1 MQNFVFHHSTDQA
14 VRRQQLST
22 VVALRTFA
30 LCSQAALVISV
41 HFGLKVS
48 LPLHI
53 FLVVLLGLLFLNLLT
68 WMALRQQR
76 TIGPYAVALHVLVD
90 LCAFS
95 VLLYYT
101 GGVTNPFVSL
111 YLPLLGLAAALL
123 PWRQV
128 AVLAGV
134 SVALYGFLT
143 VEYRPLQ
150 VHLHGHEDMINL
162 HLWGMGV
169 NFLVSV
175 LILVGFVARLADSL
189 RQREKDLAQAQA
201 RLVDEERL
209 AALGNQAASIAHQLS
224 TPVST
229 IAMLVTDWQ
238 DESATPPVPAED
250 LQVLSSQVQ
259 SIQTTLKHMRHQIES
274 MDEQRTRPQVND
286 GRVWLEQCLA
296 EWRNRNPA
304 QEIRWLDP
312 LPVQGTMPLA
322 VEPSALALALN
333 VLLDNAAQ
341 SQARLGVTQAIEFSL
356 QRMPQ
361 AWTCRIADQG
371 AGIASDVLP
380 KLGREVITHGKNPK
394 GHGMGVFLI
403 VSLLDRQGVQLKF
416 ENRKPHGACVQL
428 IIPSLES

>member
-30 LCSQAALVISV
+30 LCSQAALVMSV

-53 FLVVLLGLLFLNLLT
+53 FVVVLLGLLLLNLLT
-68 WMALRQQR
+68 WVALKQQR
-76 TIGPYAVALHVLVD
+76 AIGPYAVVLHLLAD

-128 AVLAGV
+128 VVLAVL
-134 SVALYGFLT
+134 SVAAYGFLM
-143 VEYRPLQ
+143 VDYRPLH
-150 VHLHGHEDMINL
+150 VHVHGHDDMIKL

-175 LILVGFVARLADSL
+175 LILVGFVARLSGSL
-189 RQREKDLAQAQA
+189 RKREKDLAQAQA

-229 IAMLVTDWQ
+229 IAMLVADWQ
-238 DESATPPVPAED
+238 DEPASPVPADD

-259 SIQTTLKHMRHQIES
+259 SIQTTLKHMRHQIEC
-274 MDEQRTRPQVND
+274 MHEQRIRPQVDD
-286 GRVWLEQCLA
+286 GRVWLEQFLA

-312 LPVQGTMPLA
+312 LPAQVSIPLA

-341 SQARLGVTQAIEFSL
+341 SQARSGVTQAIEFSI
-356 QRMPQ
+356 QQMPQ
-361 AWTCRIADQG
+361 AWICRIADQG
-371 AGIASDVLP
+371 AGIALDVLP
-380 KLGREVITHGKNPK
+380 KLGQEVITHGKNPN
-394 GHGMGVFLI
+394 GQGMGVFLLA
-403 VSLLDRQGVQLKF
+403 SLLDRQGIQLKF
-416 ENRKPHGACVQL
+416 ENRNPYGACAQL
-428 IIPSLES
+428 IIPRLNS